1 MENIGWN
8 SKLAVGV
15 PLIDEQH
22 QEWMKRVADLS
33 AAIAANRGVDY
44 VSKTLSFMV
53 EYTEHH
59 FTTEEN
65 LMREKGYPD
74 MAEHRKQHESLR
86 KTLADLVRDFD
97 EDGATHELARFTNT
111 FLVNWLTDHIRK
123 LDAKFGAFLKL
134 TP

>member
-15 PLIDEQH
+15 PLIDDQH

-44 VSKTLSFMV
+44 VSKTLSFLV

-74 MAEHRKQHESLR
+74 MAEHRKQHETLR

-97 EDGATHELARFTNT
+97 EEGATHELARFTNT

-123 LDAKFGAFLKL
+123 LDATFGAFLKL

>member
-22 QEWMKRVADLS
+22 QEWMKRVSDLS